1 MAEAEKT
8 RGAGKSRRNST
19 KSAAKRQNPSE
30 SAGRIETVYKPLD
43 WFKPHPRNAR
53 THSKKQ
59 IRKLAQLLREFGF
72 VGHIVAKGD
81 GTIIAGH
88 GRHEAARFN
97 DANGDPGFKELPT
110 IIVDGWS
117 DQKIRAFILADNRI
131 AEDAG
136 WDDELLKIELSELS
150 ASDFDVAL
158 TGFDEKEIG
167 RLIADEIDGANF
179 GAGED
184 EGEGDQVVCTCPG
197 CGHEFKASFV
207 AVEKKS
213 KRKSAKS
220 TSKSGGDHDDGHRD
234 PAEPSD

>member
-8 RGAGKSRRNST
+8 RSAGNSRRNPA
-19 KSAAKRQNPSE
+19 KSADKRQNSPE

-43 WFKPHPRNAR
+43 WFKPHPRNVN

-59 IRKLAQLLREFGF
+59 VRKLALLLREFGF
-72 VGHIVAKGD
+72 VGHMVARSD
-81 GTIIAGH
+81 GTIFAGH
-88 GRHEAARFN
+88 GRLDSAKLNHSE
-97 DANGDPGFKELPT
+97 GFAGFDELPT
-110 IIVDGWS
+110 IIIDGWS
-117 DQKIRAFILADNRI
+117 EQKIRAFLLADNRI
-131 AEDAG
+131 GRESSLDED
-136 WDDELLKIELSELS
+136 LLKIELSELA
-150 ASDFDVAL
+150 ASDYDVAL
-158 TGFDEKEIG
+158 TGFDEAEIG
-167 RLIADEIDGANF
+167 RLIADEIERETL

-184 EGEGDQVVCTCPG
+184 EADKVVCTCPG

-213 KRKSAKS
+213 RRKSASS

>member
-8 RGAGKSRRNST
+8 RGAGKSRRNPAN
-19 KSAAKRQNPSE
+19 SANNRQNPSD
-30 SAGRIETVYKPLD
+30 SAGRIATVYKPLD

-59 IRKLAQLLREFGF
+59 IRKLAHSQREFGF
-72 VGHIVAKGD
+72 VGHIVAKSD
-81 GTIIAGH
+81 GTMIAGH

-97 DANGDPGFKELPT
+97 DTNCEPGFKELPT
-110 IIVDGWS
+110 IIIDGWS
-117 DQKIRAFILADNRI
+117 EQKVRAFILADNRI

-179 GAGED
+179 GVGED
-184 EGEGDQVVCTCPG
+184 DTDQVVCTCPG

-213 KRKSAKS
+213 RRKSAKS
-220 TSKSGGDHDDGHRD
+220 SSTSGGDHDDGHRD
-234 PAEPSD
+234 PAEPAL